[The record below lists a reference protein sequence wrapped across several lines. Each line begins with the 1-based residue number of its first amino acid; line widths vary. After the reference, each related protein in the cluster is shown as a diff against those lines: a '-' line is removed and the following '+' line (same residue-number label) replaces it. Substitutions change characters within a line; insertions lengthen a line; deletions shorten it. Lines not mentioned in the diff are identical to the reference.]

1 MTPKPTKRNRESIL
15 AYYLRVSEW
24 ETLARKEAAI
34 ESRVADRLALR
45 STYQTQ
51 RAVTAQTM
59 QNRRSLHELAE
70 NNPLLRN
77 VLRRLQK

>member
-1 MTPKPTKRNRESIL
+1 MTTKPEKKKGESIL

-24 ETLARKEAAI
+24 EVQARKEAAI

-45 STYQTQ
+45 LTYQTQ
-51 RAVTAQTM
+51 RAVTAQTTLD
-59 QNRRSLHELAE
+59 RRSLHELAE
-70 NNPLLRN
+70 NNPILRN